1 MTKIISFA
9 NQKGGA
15 GKTTLLMLTAA
26 AIHKRTNKKILVV
39 DSDPQQSVKTIYKK
53 EQEKGFAC
61 YDVFA
66 FNWNQPQPESNFEK
80 TLTLAK
86 RKYDLI
92 LMDVPGNL
100 KSLELYHSLVY
111 SDIVIIPIVASVL
124 DINATITFLGYLEDI
139 AKEHNKTWEIF
150 GVINKK
156 DKTVE
161 HSLLQK
167 LAGKAGMQLFY
178 SAISNLV
185 RYRRFVSTANDIV
198 EPTLKDDEFNQYFD
212 EFKKNCFL

>member
-26 AIHKRTNKKILVV
+26 AIHKRTDKKVLVV

-53 EQEKGFAC
+53 EQEKGLNS

-66 FNWNQPQPESNFEK
+66 FNWNQAQPEINLEK

-100 KSLELYHSLVY
+100 KSVELYHSLVQ
-111 SDIVIIPIVASVL
+111 SDLVIIPIVASIL
-124 DINATITFLGYLEDI
+124 DINATIGFLAYLEDI
-139 AKEHNKTWEIF
+139 AKEHNKKWEIY

-156 DKTVE
+156 DKTIE
-161 HSLLQK
+161 HALLHK
-167 LAGKAGMQLFY
+167 LSGKAGMQLFY
-178 SAISNLV
+178 SSISNLV
-185 RYRRFVSTANDIV
+185 RYRRLVSTANEIIDSAV
-198 EPTLKDDEFNQYFD
+198 TDDEFNQYFD
-212 EFKKNCFL
+212 EFRKNCFI

>member
-9 NQKGGA
+9 TQKGGA

-26 AIHKRTNKKILVV
+26 AIHKRTNKKVLVV

-53 EQEKGFAC
+53 EQEKNLVS

-66 FNWNQPQPESNFEK
+66 FNWNQPQPETNFAK

-86 RKYDLI
+86 KKYDVI

-100 KSLELYHSLVY
+100 KSVELYHSLVN
-111 SDIVIIPIVASVL
+111 SDIVIIPIVASIL
-124 DINATITFLGYLEDI
+124 DINATITFLSYLEDI
-139 AKEHNKTWEIF
+139 AKEYNKVWEIY
-150 GVINKK
+150 GVINKR

-161 HSLLQK
+161 HSLLHK

-178 SAISNLV
+178 SSISNLV
-185 RYRRFVSTANDIV
+185 RYRRLVSTANDIV
-198 EPTLKDDEFNQYFD
+198 EQSLKYDEFNQYFD
-212 EFKKNCFL
+212 EFRKNCFI

>member
-9 NQKGGA
+9 TQKGGA

-26 AIHKRTNKKILVV
+26 AIHKRTNKKVLVV

-53 EQEKGFAC
+53 EQEKGLNC

-66 FNWNQPQPESNFEK
+66 FNWNQPQPEINFEK

-86 RKYDLI
+86 KKYDII
-92 LMDVPGNL
+92 LSDVPGNI
-100 KSLELYHSLVY
+100 KSIELYHSLVN
-111 SDIVIIPIVASVL
+111 SDIVMVPIVASIL
-124 DINATITFLGYLEDI
+124 DINATITFLSYLEDM
-139 AKEHNKTWEIF
+139 AKEHNKTWEVY

-161 HSLLQK
+161 HSLLHK

-178 SAISNLV
+178 SSISNLV
-185 RYRRFVSTANDIV
+185 RYRRLVSTANDIV
-198 EPTLKDDEFNQYFD
+198 EVTTKDDEFNQYFD
-212 EFKKNCFL
+212 EFRKNCFI

>member
-9 NQKGGA
+9 TQKGGA

-26 AIHKRTNKKILVV
+26 AIHKRTNKKVLVV

-53 EQEKGFAC
+53 EQEKGLNS

-66 FNWNQPQPESNFEK
+66 FNWNQPQPEINFEK
-80 TLTLAK
+80 TLTLAR
-86 RKYDLI
+86 RKYDVI
-92 LMDVPGNL
+92 LNDVPGNI
-100 KSLELYHSLVY
+100 KSIELYHSLVN
-111 SDIVIIPIVASVL
+111 SDIVMVPIVASIL
-124 DINATITFLGYLEDI
+124 DINATITFLSYLEDI
-139 AKEHNKTWEIF
+139 AKEYNKTWEVY

-161 HSLLQK
+161 HSLLHK

-178 SAISNLV
+178 SSISNLV
-185 RYRRFVSTANDIV
+185 RYRRLVSTANDIV
-198 EPTLKDDEFNQYFD
+198 EVTAKDDEFNQYFD
-212 EFKKNCFL
+212 EFRKNCFI

>member
-9 NQKGGA
+9 TQKGGA

-53 EQEKGFAC
+53 EQEKGLNS

-66 FNWNQPQPESNFEK
+66 FNWNQPTPEINFEK

-86 RKYDLI
+86 KKYDII

-100 KSLELYHSLVY
+100 KSVELYHSLVN
-111 SDIVIIPIVASVL
+111 SDIVIVPIVASIL
-124 DINATITFLGYLEDI
+124 DINATITFLSYLEDI
-139 AKEHNKTWEIF
+139 AKEYNKTWEIY
-150 GVINKK
+150 GVINKR
-156 DKTVE
+156 DKSVE
-161 HSLLQK
+161 HSLLHK
-167 LAGKAGMQLFY
+167 LAGKATMQLFY
-178 SAISNLV
+178 SSISNLV
-185 RYRRFVSTANDIV
+185 RYRRLVSTANDIV
-198 EPTLKDDEFNQYFD
+198 EEKVKDDEFNQYFD
-212 EFKKNCFL
+212 EFRKNCFI

>member
-9 NQKGGA
+9 TQKGGA

-53 EQEKGFAC
+53 EQENGLVS

-66 FNWNQPQPESNFEK
+66 FNWNQPQPEVNFEK

-86 RKYDLI
+86 KKYDII

-100 KSLELYHSLVY
+100 KSVELYHSLVN
-111 SDIVIIPIVASVL
+111 SDIVIVPIVASIL
-124 DINATITFLGYLEDI
+124 DINATITFLSYLEDI
-139 AKEHNKTWEIF
+139 AKEYNKTWEF
-150 GVINKK
+150 YGVINKK
-156 DKTVE
+156 DKSVE
-161 HSLLQK
+161 HSLLHK

-178 SAISNLV
+178 SSISNLV
-185 RYRRFVSTANDIV
+185 RYRRLVSTANDIV
-198 EPTLKDDEFNQYFD
+198 EPKIKDDEFNQYFD
-212 EFKKNCFL
+212 EFRKNCFI

>member
-9 NQKGGA
+9 TQKGGA

-26 AIHKRTNKKILVV
+26 AIHKRTNKKVLVV

-53 EQEKGFAC
+53 EQEKGLNC

-66 FNWNQPQPESNFEK
+66 FNWNQPQPEINFEK

-86 RKYDLI
+86 RKYDVI
-92 LMDVPGNL
+92 LNDVPGNI
-100 KSLELYHSLVY
+100 KSIELYNSLVN
-111 SDIVIIPIVASVL
+111 SDIVIVPIVASIL
-124 DINATITFLGYLEDI
+124 DINATITFLSYLEDI
-139 AKEHNKTWEIF
+139 AKEYNKIWEVY

-161 HSLLQK
+161 HSLLHK
-167 LAGKAGMQLFY
+167 LAGKGGMQLFY
-178 SAISNLV
+178 SSISNLV
-185 RYRRFVSTANDIV
+185 RYRRLVSTANDIV
-198 EPTLKDDEFNQYFD
+198 EVTAKDDEFNQYFD
-212 EFKKNCFL
+212 EFRKNCFI